1 MSFIDDIKGCF
12 FEDELWLEPSFRAVL
27 FGDSAMYLECVKSI
41 SRYSP
46 EEIAILLKKGQ
57 IIIKGEKLYVKKYC
71 GGDLVVCGEIKSI
84 ERE

>member
-12 FEDELWLEPSFRAVL
+12 LEDELCLQPSFRAVI
-27 FGDSAMYLECVKSI
+27 FGDNAMYLECVKSI

-46 EEIAILLKKGQ
+46 EEIAILLKRGQ
-57 IIIKGEKLYVKKYC
+57 VIIKGEKLYVKKFC
-71 GGDLVVCGEIKSI
+71 GGDLVVCGKIKSI